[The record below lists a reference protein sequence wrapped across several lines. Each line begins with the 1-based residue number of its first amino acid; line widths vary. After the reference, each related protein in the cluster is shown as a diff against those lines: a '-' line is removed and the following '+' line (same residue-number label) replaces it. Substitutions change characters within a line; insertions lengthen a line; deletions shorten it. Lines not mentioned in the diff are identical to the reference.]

1 MDAFLSTKLFMLKQK
16 AKNLF
21 KEESGETNI
30 IAIILVIIVV
40 IALVAVFRKQL
51 GDLVNGIFEKIFG
64 ELGVNSNNYSI
75 DGEFD
80 LGN

>member
-1 MDAFLSTKLFMLKQK
+1 MDAFLTTKMWMLKQK

-30 IAIILVIIVV
+30 IAIILVIVVV

-51 GDLVNGIFEKIFG
+51 GNLVNSIFSKIFG
-64 ELGVNSNNYSI
+64 ELGLQSTDYGI
-75 DGEFD
+75 DGEFK
-80 LGN
+80 LE